1 MSPVF
6 TLHRWLAAALLTG
19 GLLIPVF
26 GHAEARWAPPGGSA
40 SASINIRIIVPPV
53 LQVLENAPASVLQ
66 ADGAGAWLGQQRLVV
81 VSNLKRGFCAHLRG
95 DAGQDAAG
103 WTLQAQPSAGV
114 LTERVAD
121 GWRVCTL
128 RAGRHQLDLEHRFQT
143 RGNAPAWPVATDITA
158 L

>member
-1 MSPVF
+1 MTPAL
-6 TLHRWLAAALLTG
+6 TLHRWLTAALLTG

-26 GHAEARWAPPGGSA
+26 GHAEARWAPPGGNA
-40 SASINIRIIVPPV
+40 SAALNFRIIIPPV
-53 LQVLENAPASVLQ
+53 LQVLENAPAARLQ
-66 ADGAGAWLGQQRLVV
+66 TDGAGAWLGQQRLVV

-95 DAGQDAAG
+95 NAGQDDAG
-103 WTLQAQPSAGV
+103 WTLQAQPSSGV

-128 RAGRHQLDLEHRFQT
+128 RAGRHQLELEHRFQT
-143 RGNAPAWPVATDITA
+143 RGGAPAWPVSTDITA